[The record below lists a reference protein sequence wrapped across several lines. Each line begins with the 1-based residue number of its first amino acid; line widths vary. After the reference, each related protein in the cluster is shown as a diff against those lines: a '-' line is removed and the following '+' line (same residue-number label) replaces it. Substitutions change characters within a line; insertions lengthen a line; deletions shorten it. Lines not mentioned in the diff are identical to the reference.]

1 MDIEN
6 SPVALPPRCQRAVR
20 GKMGLAVGASASGL
34 GDCLEKRVCSIAHA
48 RDLAGLHAVRIL
60 EVR

>member
-20 GKMGLAVGASASGL
+20 GKMGLASGASASGL

-48 RDLAGLHAVRIL
+48 RDLAGQRAFRVMDER
-60 EVR
+60 